1 MNAPNQLSFLPDDY
15 LVRKA
20 QHRTNVLCA
29 GLFVVMIAAI
39 AVTFTTAE
47 RRMRSAEERHDKV
60 NKEYTDAA
68 KRIAEVDQLQNRQKL
83 LARQAEL
90 AASLIDRVPRSKVLA
105 ELTNRLPTGVSLTDL
120 EMTRKKR
127 AAPVVTKT
135 AFAKRKS
142 GAKGKTVELPPAPD
156 QFDVQVQVVGVAGSD
171 QQVSAFMESLQN
183 SGLFSAVELLY
194 SSQLDRAET
203 DTRKFNLD
211 LTLNPA
217 ADIRPVA
224 NARKNASL
232 TQVTQ

>member
-20 QHRTNVLCA
+20 QHRTNVMCA
-29 GLFVVMIAAI
+29 SLFVVMIAAI
-39 AVTFTTAE
+39 AITFTTAE
-47 RRMRSAEERHDKV
+47 RRMRSAEDRHAKV
-60 NKEYTDAA
+60 NKDYTEAA

-90 AASLIDRVPRSKVLA
+90 AASLIDRVPRSKILA
-105 ELTNRLPTGVSLTDL
+105 EVTNRLPGGVSLTDL

-135 AFAKRKS
+135 AFAKKS
-142 GAKGKTVELPPAPD
+142 AAKSKSLTLPPAPD
-156 QFDVQVQVVGVAGSD
+156 QFDVQLQLVGVAGTD
-171 QQVSAFMESLQN
+171 QQVSAFMDSLQK

-194 SSQLDRAET
+194 SAQLDRSET
-203 DTRKFNLD
+203 DSRKFNLE

-224 NARKNASL
+224 NAKKGTTL

>member
-127 AAPVVTKT
+127 AAPVVAKT

-142 GAKGKTVELPPAPD
+142 GAKTKAVELPPAPD